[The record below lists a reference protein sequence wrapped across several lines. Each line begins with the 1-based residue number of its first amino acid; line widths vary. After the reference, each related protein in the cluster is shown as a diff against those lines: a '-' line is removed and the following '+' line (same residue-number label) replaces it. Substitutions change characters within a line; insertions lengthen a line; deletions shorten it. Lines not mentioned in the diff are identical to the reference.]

1 MSDSLSKNSRF
12 ACLGV
17 AEVHCLVQQLVHYHK
32 VVSDALF
39 FKLPEVI
46 FKNLRRADTPIEGET
61 VLIRLIVCTYVCA
74 YRR

>member
-1 MSDSLSKNSRF
+1 MSDSLSKYARF

-17 AEVHCLVQQLVHYHK
+17 AEVHGLVQQLVHYHK

-46 FKNLRRADTPIEGET
+46 FKNLRRADTPSESES
-61 VLIRLIVCTYVCA
+61 VLIRVIECTYVCA
-74 YRR
+74 KRR